1 MPGLA
6 ALLALTA
13 SAAIHQNAIPTRIPP
28 SATIRPAIDVIVKPE
43 AEPAAET
50 IQAKVDRET
59 RLTVPV
65 RIEGKGPYRFLID
78 TGSQNTVLSRSLA
91 SQLKLEAGPR
101 VRVIGIADELPTD
114 SARIDALDLGQLTLF
129 GLQVPLLEE
138 QHMGAEGI
146 LGTDALQDRRVL
158 LDFTRN
164 RMEVGDTRALGG
176 NSGYEIVVQARRR
189 SGQLIMTD
197 ARIDGIRVDVVL
209 DTGGG
214 TSVGNRALQAAL
226 GRRGGAS
233 QQVSLLSV
241 TGQSVLADIGLAR
254 KLEIDAVNVT
264 NLVIAFTDTPA
275 FAALG
280 LTRKPALFLG
290 MREMRLFR
298 RVAIDFQTRRLLFDL
313 PG

>member
-6 ALLALTA
+6 AMIALTA
-13 SAAIHQNAIPTRIPP
+13 AMTVQQNATATRLPP
-28 SATIRPAIDVIVKPE
+28 SRPVQSAKAQPVYEDG
-43 AEPAAET
+43 ET
-50 IQAKVDRET
+50 PVETVQAGTDRET

-65 RIEGKGPYRFLID
+65 SIEGKGPFRFMVD
-78 TGSQNTVLSRSLA
+78 TGSQNTVLSRDLA
-91 SQLKLEAGPR
+91 TQLALESGPR
-101 VRVIGIADELPTD
+101 VQIVSVAEIMPADTVHIE
-114 SARIDALDLGQLTLF
+114 ALDLGQLTLF

-138 QHMGAEGI
+138 HHMGAEGI
-146 LGTDALQDRRVL
+146 LGTDALQNRRVL
-158 LDFTRN
+158 LDFAHN
-164 RMEVGDTRALGG
+164 RMEIADARARGS

-189 SGQLIMTD
+189 SGQLIMTN
-197 ARIDGIRVDVVL
+197 ARIDGINVDLVL

-226 GRRGGAS
+226 GKRGRNS

-241 TGQSVLADIGLAR
+241 TGQSVLADIGYAS
-254 KLEIDAVNVT
+254 KLEIEEVTVT
-264 NLVIAFTDTPA
+264 NLVIAFTDSPA
-275 FAALG
+275 FAALN

-298 RVAIDFQTRRLLFDL
+298 RVAIDFRTRRLLFDL

>member
-13 SAAIHQNAIPTRIPP
+13 SAAVQQYVTPTRIPP
-28 SATIRPAIDVIVKPE
+28 NTAEQGASEVVVRPESDSSV
-43 AEPAAET
+43 ET

-65 RIEGKGPYRFLID
+65 TIEGKGPFRFLID
-78 TGSQNTVLSRSLA
+78 TGSQNTVLSRTLA
-91 SQLKLEAGPR
+91 TTLELEAGPR

-114 SARIDALDLGQLTLF
+114 SVRIDALDLGQMTLF
-129 GLQVPLLEE
+129 GLRVPLLEE
-138 QHMGAEGI
+138 RHMGAEGI
-146 LGTDALQDRRVL
+146 LGTDALQDRRVV
-158 LDFTRN
+158 LDFKRN
-164 RMEVGDTRALGG
+164 RMEVGDTKALGG
-176 NSGYEIVVQARRR
+176 NSGYEIVVQARRK
-189 SGQLIMTD
+189 SGQLIMTQ

-226 GRRGGAS
+226 GRRGTPS

-254 KLEIDAVNVT
+254 RLEIDAVHVT

-298 RVAIDFQTRRLLFDL
+298 RVAIDFQTRKLLFDL

>member
-6 ALLALTA
+6 AFIALAA
-13 SAAIHQNAIPTRIPP
+13 SSTVNQNATPTRIPP
-28 SATIRPAIDVIVKPE
+28 SATIRPAIDVIVTPE
-43 AEPAAET
+43 TEAPVET

-65 RIEGKGPYRFLID
+65 SIEGKGPYRFLID
-78 TGSQNTVLSRSLA
+78 TGSQNTVLSRTLA
-91 SQLKLEAGPR
+91 TTLELEAGPR

-114 SARIDALDLGQLTLF
+114 SVRIDALDLGQLTLF
-129 GLQVPLLEE
+129 GLRVPVLEE
-138 QHMGAEGI
+138 RHMGAEGI

-176 NSGYEIVVQARRR
+176 NTGYEIVVQARRR

-226 GRRGGAS
+226 GRRGGPI

-241 TGQSVLADIGLAR
+241 TGQSVIADIGLAR
-254 KLEIDAVNVT
+254 RLEIDAVNVT

-298 RVAIDFQTRRLLFDL
+298 RVAIDFQTRKLLFDI

>member
-6 ALLALTA
+6 SFIAFAA
-13 SAAIHQNAIPTRIPP
+13 AAAINQNATPTRIPP
-28 SATIRPAIDVIVKPE
+28 SAAIRPAIDVIVKPE
-43 AEPAAET
+43 ADDAVET
-50 IQAKVDRET
+50 IQAGADRET

-65 RIEGKGPYRFLID
+65 SVEGKGPFRFLID

-91 SQLKLEAGPR
+91 TKLELVAGPR
-101 VRVIGIADELPTD
+101 VRVIGVADELPTD
-114 SARIDALDLGQLTLF
+114 SARVEALDLGQLTLF
-129 GLQVPLLEE
+129 NLQVPLLEE

-158 LDFTRN
+158 LDFDRN
-164 RMEVGDTRALGG
+164 RMEVGGTRALGG
-176 NSGYEIVVQARRR
+176 NTGYEIVVQARRR

-209 DTGGG
+209 DTGGA

-226 GRRGGAS
+226 GRRGGTN
-233 QQVSLLSV
+233 QQVNLLSV
-241 TGQSVLADIGLAR
+241 TGQSVTADIGFAR

-275 FAALG
+275 FAALN

-298 RVAIDFQTRRLLFDL
+298 RIAIDFQARKLLFDL

>member
-1 MPGLA
+1 MPGMA
-6 ALLALTA
+6 ALLALAAT
-13 SAAIHQNAIPTRIPP
+13 SAINQNAVPTRIPP
-28 SATIRPAIDVIVKPE
+28 SAAIQHAAEVIVSRE
-43 AEPAAET
+43 SDAAAEA

-65 RIEGKGPYRFLID
+65 TIEGKGPFRFLID
-78 TGSQNTVLSRSLA
+78 TGSQNTVLSRNLA
-91 SQLKLEAGPR
+91 TQLKLEAGPR

-114 SARIDALDLGQLTLF
+114 SVRVEALDLGQMTLF
-129 GLQVPLLEE
+129 GLRVPLLEE
-138 QHMGAEGI
+138 RHMGAEGI

-158 LDFTRN
+158 LDFMHN

-189 SGQLIMTD
+189 SGQLIMAN
-197 ARIDGIRVDVVL
+197 ARIDGVRVDVVL

-241 TGQSVLADIGLAR
+241 TGQTVLADIGLAH

-264 NLVIAFTDTPA
+264 NLVIAYTDTPA

-298 RVAIDFQTRRLLFDL
+298 RVAIDFQTRKLLFDI

>member
-6 ALLALTA
+6 TFLALVATA
-13 SAAIHQNAIPTRIPP
+13 TINQHVTPTRIPQREQP
-28 SATIRPAIDVIVKPE
+28 RSASEDPDLTVTDTPIE
-43 AEPAAET
+43 A
-50 IQAKVDRET
+50 IQAKADRDT

-65 RIEGKGPYRFLID
+65 TIEGKGPFRFLVD
-78 TGSQNTVLSRSLA
+78 TGSQNTVLSRTLA
-91 SQLKLEAGPR
+91 TRLDLTAGPR
-101 VRVIGIADELPTD
+101 VRIISIADEIATD
-114 SARIDALDLGQLTLF
+114 SVRLDTLNLGQISLS
-129 GLQVPLLEE
+129 GLQVPLLDE

-146 LGTDALQDRRVL
+146 LGTDALQHHRVL

-189 SGQLIMTD
+189 SGQLIMTN
-197 ARIDGIRVDVVL
+197 ARIDGVLVAVVL

-214 TSVGNRALQAAL
+214 SSVGNRALQAAL
-226 GRRGGAS
+226 GRRGRNS

-241 TGQSVLADIGLAR
+241 TGQSVIADIGFAKNLDIGEVA
-254 KLEIDAVNVT
+254 VT
-264 NLVIAFTDTPA
+264 NLVIAYTDSPA
-275 FAALG
+275 FAALD
-280 LTRKPALFLG
+280 LSRKPALFLG

-298 RVAIDFQTRRLLFDL
+298 RIAIDFQTRKLMFDL

>member
-6 ALLALTA
+6 TFLALVATA
-13 SAAIHQNAIPTRIPP
+13 TINQHVTPTRIPQREQP
-28 SATIRPAIDVIVKPE
+28 RSASEDPDLTVTDTPIE
-43 AEPAAET
+43 A
-50 IQAKVDRET
+50 IQAKADRDT

-65 RIEGKGPYRFLID
+65 TIEGKGPFRFLVD
-78 TGSQNTVLSRSLA
+78 TGSQNTVLSRTLA
-91 SQLKLEAGPR
+91 TRLDLTAGPR
-101 VRVIGIADELPTD
+101 VRIISIADEIATD
-114 SARIDALDLGQLTLF
+114 SVRLDTLDLGQLTLS
-129 GLQVPLLEE
+129 GLQVPLLDE

-146 LGTDALQDRRVL
+146 LGTDALQHHRVL

-189 SGQLIMTD
+189 SGQLIMTN
-197 ARIDGIRVDVVL
+197 ARIDGVLVAVVL

-214 TSVGNRALQAAL
+214 SSVGNRALQAAL
-226 GRRGGAS
+226 GRRGRNS

-241 TGQSVLADIGLAR
+241 TGQSVIADIGFAKNLDIGEVA
-254 KLEIDAVNVT
+254 VT
-264 NLVIAFTDTPA
+264 NLVIAYTDSPA
-275 FAALG
+275 FAALD
-280 LTRKPALFLG
+280 LSRKPALFLG

-298 RVAIDFQTRRLLFDL
+298 RIAIDFQTRKLMFDL

>member
-6 ALLALTA
+6 AFIALAA
-13 SAAIHQNAIPTRIPP
+13 SSTINQNATPTRIPP
-28 SATIRPAIDVIVKPE
+28 SATIRPAIDVIVTPE
-43 AEPAAET
+43 TEVPVET

-65 RIEGKGPYRFLID
+65 SIEGKGPYRFLID
-78 TGSQNTVLSRSLA
+78 TGSQNTVLSRTLA
-91 SQLKLEAGPR
+91 TTLELEAGPR

-114 SARIDALDLGQLTLF
+114 SVRIDALDLGQLTLF
-129 GLQVPLLEE
+129 GLRVPVLEE
-138 QHMGAEGI
+138 RHMGAEGI

-226 GRRGGAS
+226 GRHGGPI

-254 KLEIDAVNVT
+254 RLEIDAVNVT

-298 RVAIDFQTRRLLFDL
+298 RVAIDFQTRKLLFDI

>member
-6 ALLALTA
+6 AFIALAAT
-13 SAAIHQNAIPTRIPP
+13 STINQNATPTRIPP
-28 SATIRPAIDVIVKPE
+28 SVAVRHAIDVIVTPE
-43 AEPAAET
+43 SDATVET
-50 IQAKVDRET
+50 IQAKIDRET

-65 RIEGKGPYRFLID
+65 TIEGKGPYRFLID
-78 TGSQNTVLSRSLA
+78 TGSQNTVLSRTLA
-91 SQLKLEAGPR
+91 TTLELEAGPR
-101 VRVIGIADELPTD
+101 VRIIGIADELPTD
-114 SARIDALDLGQLTLF
+114 SVRIDALDLGQMTLF
-129 GLQVPLLEE
+129 GLRVPVLEE
-138 QHMGAEGI
+138 RHMGAEGI
-146 LGTDALQDRRVL
+146 LGTDALQGRRVL

-226 GRRGGAS
+226 GRRGGPI

-254 KLEIDAVNVT
+254 RLEIDAVNVT

-298 RVAIDFQTRRLLFDL
+298 RVAIDFQTRKLLFDI